1 MAPTVIKVFLAPIL
15 ANWVLK
21 TENHQ
26 TLHFFLALMAE
37 SALQENSLRNWRLKG
52 IQSSVHKSSNLGNSN
67 HNREELFLVIIKVIN
82 SGIYIKI
89 GYVNCR
95 DRTDR
100 T

>member
-1 MAPTVIKVFLAPIL
+1 
-15 ANWVLK
+15 
-21 TENHQ
+21 
-26 TLHFFLALMAE
+26 MAE

-67 HNREELFLVIIKVIN
+67 HKREQLLLNIKIIN
-82 SGIYIKI
+82 SGIYITI
-89 GYVNCR
+89 GYVNCT

>member
-37 SALQENSLRNWRLKG
+37 SALQENSFRNWRLKG
-52 IQSSVHKSSNLGNSN
+52 IQSSVNKSSNLGNSN
-67 HNREELFLVIIKVIN
+67 HKREQLLLIIKVIN